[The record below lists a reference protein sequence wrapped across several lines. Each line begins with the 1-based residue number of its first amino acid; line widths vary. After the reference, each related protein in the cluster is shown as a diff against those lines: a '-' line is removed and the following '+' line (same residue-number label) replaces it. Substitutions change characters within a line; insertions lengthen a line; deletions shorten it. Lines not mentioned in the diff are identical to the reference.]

1 MRMRIVFKREREQER
16 AGKIAIEVKG
26 GKTLLFCMCA
36 VPYVLVIPNE
46 SVYALICVCVCRGPS
61 LPIDHYG
68 ITEFVSLFAAVV
80 NV

>member
-26 GKTLLFCMCA
+26 GKTLLFCMCV

-46 SVYALICVCVCRGPS
+46 SVYALICVCRGPS

-68 ITEFVSLFAAVV
+68 ITEFVSLFAAGV